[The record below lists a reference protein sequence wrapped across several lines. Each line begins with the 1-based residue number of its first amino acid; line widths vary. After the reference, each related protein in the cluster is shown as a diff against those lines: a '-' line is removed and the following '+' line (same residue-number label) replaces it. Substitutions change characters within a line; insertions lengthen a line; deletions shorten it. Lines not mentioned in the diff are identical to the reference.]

1 MQNVGKMYGRIRGKN
16 TSFHCY
22 ENKWTWCGKGHSLK
36 TLVARAK
43 MRTRRSDSTVNWWVN
58 VFSIANSP
66 PYVFKDR
73 NGVRRPYTEYVSVQY
88 YRSIIYI
95 SIILTKLW
103 GNVASIKKKKKAEVS
118 QMPIREANRDKA
130 FVGSSREDALW
141 QNLQRKF
148 VKVAL
153 KMSGQTATPSPWC
166 RPHKHRTCSN
176 T

>member
-103 GNVASIKKKKKAEVS
+103 GNVASIKKK
-118 QMPIREANRDKA
+118 
-130 FVGSSREDALW
+130 
-141 QNLQRKF
+141 RKF
-148 VKVAL
+148 PRCRYERRTVTKHLSVQAA
-153 KMSGQTATPSPWC
+153 KMHCGKTYKENSW
-166 RPHKHRTCSN
+166 RWL
-176 T
+176 

>member
-103 GNVASIKKKKKAEVS
+103 GNVASIKKKKSGSFPDADTRGEPWQSICRFKPRRCTVAKLTKK
-118 QMPIREANRDKA
+118 IREG
-130 FVGSSREDALW
+130 GSKNEWTNGDPIAL
-141 QNLQRKF
+141 
-148 VKVAL
+148 
-153 KMSGQTATPSPWC
+153 M
-166 RPHKHRTCSN
+166 
-176 T
+176 